1 MQDTL
6 VYPNS
11 PTLIQPGGLKFEADG
26 FSNGESHRTPLIRE
40 YLAIIARRRWVI
52 FGITALALLVGLV
65 VTLLMTPQYT
75 ASARI
80 EISRQQQRITNVEGI
95 EETDRTFDA
104 EFYETQYELLR
115 ARSVAERVAKALKL
129 ASKPEFFAAHEVSPD
144 GIEEGG
150 SGNRPPTREQ
160 LAERE
165 KLAVG
170 LLMEHVAIAPIARS
184 ALVDIK
190 YTSASSTWS
199 AIIANDW
206 ARQFVADSID
216 RRFASTADARQFLER
231 RLAQLRQDVE
241 RSERQLVTYAN
252 ENDIVVLNQVEEDGR
267 TIASPTLVST
277 NLGAM
282 NQALLEATARRV
294 ELESQART
302 AGGSAVATNAALA
315 SLRNRR
321 SELAAQYAEL
331 MVRFE
336 PGYPAARALQGQI
349 GELDAA
355 IQREEARLRSGT
367 QSDYRAALGREAALQ
382 SRVDALTNQ
391 LRDQERARIQYNIY
405 QNEVDTNRELYEGVL
420 QRYREIGV
428 ASVAANNIA
437 VVDEAQVP
445 SGPSSPN
452 LPLNLAIALMAG
464 LALAGVAVFAL
475 EQFDEGIRDPA
486 DIQPLTGLPL
496 LGAIPATD
504 EQKQAFA
511 QEVSDPKSEIS
522 EAYLTVRSNLAFST
536 AHGVPKSLMLT
547 SSRPAEGKSSSSLA
561 LASVLARTGKR
572 VVLVDADMRSPSIHE
587 FFGMANG
594 SGFSSYLAGDDGI
607 DGLVQPTGIENLS
620 LMTAGRTPPSAAE
633 LLSTDRPHDLVAA
646 LLKRFD
652 HVVIDSP
659 PLLGLADAP
668 LLARSVDGVVFVIEA
683 RGVAARGINMSL
695 DRLRDSHARLL
706 GAVMTKFTGAGT
718 GYGYG
723 YAYGYGYGLKYGKE
737 DVAA

>member
-1 MQDTL
+1 MNDTL
-6 VYPNS
+6 VSPAG
-11 PTLIQPGGLKFEADG
+11 PTLMHPDDFEFA
-26 FSNGESHRTPLIRE
+26 NGYPAGPSHRTPLIRE

-52 FGITALALLVGLV
+52 LAIVALALLVGLV

-95 EETDRTFDA
+95 DEADRTFDA

-115 ARSVAERVAKALKL
+115 ARSVAQRVARELKL
-129 ASKPEFFAAHEVSPD
+129 ASKPDFFAAHEVAPIGAD
-144 GIEEGG
+144 ETGA
-150 SGNRPPTREQ
+150 GNRAPTRDE
-160 LAERE
+160 LAQRE
-165 KLAVG
+165 ELAVG
-170 LLMEHVAIAPIARS
+170 LLMGHVTVAPIARS
-184 ALVDIK
+184 ALVDIR
-190 YTSASSTWS
+190 YTSASSVWS
-199 AIIANDW
+199 ATIANDW
-206 ARQFVADSID
+206 AKQFVADSID
-216 RRFASTADARQFLER
+216 RRFASTADAREFLER
-231 RLAQLRQDVE
+231 RLGELRQDVE

-252 ENDIVVLNQVEEDGR
+252 ETGIVVLNQVEEDGR
-267 TIASPTLVST
+267 TVSSPTLVST
-277 NLGAM
+277 NLGVM

-302 AGGSAVATNAALA
+302 AGGSAIATNAALA
-315 SLRNRR
+315 NLRNRR

-349 GELDAA
+349 AELDAG
-355 IQREEARLRSGT
+355 IRREEARLRGGT
-367 QSDYRAALGREAALQ
+367 QSDYQAALARESALRA
-382 SRVDALTNQ
+382 RVDALTDQ
-391 LRDQERARIQYNIY
+391 LRNQDRARIQYNIY
-405 QNEVDTNRELYEGVL
+405 QNEVDTNRQLYEGVL

-445 SGPSSPN
+445 GGPSSPN

-486 DIQPLTGLPL
+486 DVQALTGLPL
-496 LGAIPATD
+496 LGAIPSTD
-504 EQKQAFA
+504 EQKEELA
-511 QEVSDPKSEIS
+511 QQVLDPKSDVS

-536 AHGVPKSLMLT
+536 AHGVPKALMVT
-547 SSRPAEGKSSSSLA
+547 SSRAAEGKSTTSFA
-561 LASVLARTGKR
+561 IASVLARTGKR

-587 FFGMANG
+587 FFGTANG
-594 SGFSSYLAGDDGI
+594 NGFSSYLAGEDGI
-607 DGLVQPTGIENLS
+607 DSLVNETRVDDLF

-633 LLSTDRPHDLVAA
+633 LLSTDRSQELVTA
-646 LLKRFD
+646 LLERFD
-652 HVVIDSP
+652 HVVVDAP

-668 LLARSVDGVVFVIEA
+668 LLARSVDGVVFVIES

-695 DRLRDSHARLL
+695 DRLRDGHARLL
-706 GAVMTKFTGAGT
+706 GAVMTKFTGSGT

-723 YAYGYGYGLKYGKE
+723 YGYGYGLKYGKE
-737 DVAA
+737 DTVV